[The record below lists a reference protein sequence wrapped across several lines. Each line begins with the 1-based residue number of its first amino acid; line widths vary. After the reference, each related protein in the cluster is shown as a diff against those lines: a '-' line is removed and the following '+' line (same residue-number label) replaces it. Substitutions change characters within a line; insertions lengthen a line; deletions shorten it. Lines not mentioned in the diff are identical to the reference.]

1 MSQSHMQCATTT
13 TTTKAFATTMESTM
27 DIFANPDAW
36 VFQEDGNIIAVPLDN
51 SYKEMARKGKSFAEL
66 LVAYMKEQEGYD
78 DYKKYL
84 PTETEEKPIRVMSE
98 PVCSLKGSRRL
109 SEKQAEQK
117 THKKHSGAF
126 RRSMASRKRSQA
138 KKHRSMYSQRTEV
151 PEVDAFVYAEEEEKC
166 VTPKKVVTPSPP
178 CIEEEEEEYEQ
189 RQEDERNFW
198 EMYDMRFA
206 AHFGFDF

>member
-1 MSQSHMQCATTT
+1 
-13 TTTKAFATTMESTM
+13 M

-36 VFQEDGNIIAVPLDN
+36 IFQEDGNIIAVPLDN

-66 LVAYMKEQEGYD
+66 FVAYMKEQEGYD

-84 PTETEEKPIRVMSE
+84 PTEPEEKPIRVMSE

-126 RRSMASRKRSQA
+126 RRSMASRN
-138 KKHRSMYSQRTEV
+138 YSRMKNSRLIYNQRLDETDLTVFAYTDASETKEIPV
-151 PEVDAFVYAEEEEKC
+151 AVDSGC
-166 VTPKKVVTPSPP
+166 
-178 CIEEEEEEYEQ
+178 EEEEYEQ
-189 RQEDERNFW
+189 WQEDERNFW

-206 AHFGFDF
+206 ARFGFEF